1 MFLSTY
7 KKVVFSALFIA
18 YLQSKFIKEIVE
30 KVLHA
35 CFHSIVRIFT
45 CDMAED
51 DACLRF
57 DHSWLVVVLA
67 LMVDYGTLQDQYQQD
82 PNVVLKK
89 EHCALL

>member
-1 MFLSTY
+1 M
-7 KKVVFSALFIA
+7 FIA
-18 YLQSKFIKEIVE
+18 YLQSKLIKEIVE

-35 CFHSIVRIFT
+35 CFHSIVSIFT

-51 DACLRF
+51 DPCLGF

-82 PNVVLKK
+82 PYVVLKK
-89 EHCALL
+89 KHCALL